1 MRTIGYTGRGGAGSA
16 IVQKLK
22 HGRKWHA
29 RSRFTGDGGEG
40 REGELWV
47 FADRRGEGFGYQRSA
62 FSHQRSEIGGSTA
75 LILPEKQGLDGR
87 SATEDGFGRRFRRF
101 SGYGWVPR
109 LAAKRA
115 ESAQSAARPSR
126 RRWRWLLLRGT
137 TRSVGDERWDALDD
151 RYGGGS
157 RREARLHR
165 ACRGSAFSHQL
176 SAISFQRSLA
186 QLPGVFRS
194 SRIPHT
200 VRSARTALP
209 QISRILGLWLGSEAA
224 GKGRNLRNL
233 RPGRHAG
240 PCDGI
245 SSADGLRAG
254 DPRHPCVLTGA
265 GAVWSSS
272 SPQLRANPV
281 ASPQRIRTI
290 SIRFPRRGRAWMRT

>member
-1 MRTIGYTGRGGAGSA
+1 MRTIGYTGHGGAGSA

-47 FADRRGEGFGYQRSA
+47 FADRRGKGFGYQRSA

-87 SATEDGFGRRFRRF
+87 SATGDGFGRRFRRF

-165 ACRGSAFSHQL
+165 ACRDQL
-176 SAISFQRSLA
+176 SAISFQ
-186 QLPGVFRS
+186 P
-194 SRIPHT
+194 
-200 VRSARTALP
+200 SAFSA
-209 QISRILGLWLGSEAA
+209 LWLSCPECSEAA
-224 GKGRNLRNL
+224 GY
-233 RPGRHAG
+233 P
-240 PCDGI
+240 
-245 SSADGLRAG
+245 
-254 DPRHPCVLTGA
+254 
-265 GAVWSSS
+265 
-272 SPQLRANPV
+272 
-281 ASPQRIRTI
+281 
-290 SIRFPRRGRAWMRT
+290 IRFGQRGRLCRRFRGFSGCGSVPRPRGKGGICAICGQAVTPAPAMASARRTVSEPAILGIHAC